1 MRRFELVEGTSSKFW
16 EIAISGVVL
25 TTRWGRIGAAGS
37 SKQQKLA
44 SPAAAI
50 AEHDKLVQEKTRKG
64 YREVG
69 AAGTAATKAASA
81 RRVAASASKPPGP
94 AAASAK
100 PARPAPAVDPKDLA
114 LTQQNAGGGRLG
126 RVVIDGRFAIAVGDG
141 CFATTDGK
149 SFHRRQSPGRTF
161 GLASIDGA
169 LYACGGSA
177 VVSRDR
183 GAKWKEIEVPSHG
196 YRFCIYRD
204 AAGTWWMGCDDGV
217 VLTSKQPDR
226 GWKKARFALKGKVLV
241 IGEFAGKLIF
251 AGTGGGGAWDGKQL
265 RPLAG
270 FSKKTDVIT
279 RITEAPSGALV
290 AIGDGGIAYRSTDGG
305 ARWTPVKTSVKED
318 LEDCA
323 WVAGALFVVGG
334 REAWGGGSAVVLRST
349 NEGKTFTK
357 VPTKIGSKL
366 WGIASW
372 GDGAF
377 LCGDGGA
384 VWRLASPKDPYWKGA
399 TDELAPPP
407 PTIDEA
413 FAPRPAAP
421 AAERERTYER
431 LLGEALKAAAAA
443 SAKLRAAR
451 APDGNPELAQ
461 LVDEAPDADT
471 SAAQVYAD
479 WLQAQGDPRGEL
491 AAIQLQREAEPK
503 RKDLQRAE
511 KSLLRRGAER
521 WFGKLAPYGDLLQLR
536 WRAGFLHTARIASTF
551 ERFDRDESGEESTSL
566 PEVLGLLLDE
576 PSARFLRELTVGIV
590 TFEDNDYGG
599 IARVLSQR
607 YLPSLRSLFLGDFH
621 SEETELNWSTIG
633 IIEPMYAALPNL
645 RALKLRSGDMDLG
658 TIVLPRL
665 ERFEVITGGLDN
677 TAARSIAAATWPS
690 LRALSI
696 QVGPAR
702 RTGKSSTK
710 AKDFQ
715 PILDGVG
722 LPRLLH
728 LGLTNLD
735 FTDALIEPLAHGK
748 LLPQLAEL
756 DLKMGALSDDGA
768 RVFYRYQKAFAHL
781 SHIDVDDNFLTRAGV
796 QLLKSTQ
803 LPFHF
808 GEQRDDE
815 GDPENRYAS
824 AYE

>member
-37 SKQQKLA
+37 SKQHKLA
-44 SPAAAI
+44 SPAAAV

-64 YREVG
+64 YREVAGG
-69 AAGTAATKAASA
+69 AAAPAAKAAPV
-81 RRVAASASKPPGP
+81 RR
-94 AAASAK
+94 AAANAA
-100 PARPAPAVDPKDLA
+100 PANAARPAPAVAPKELT
-114 LTQQNAGGGRLG
+114 LTQLHSGGGRLG
-126 RVVIDGRFAIAVGDG
+126 RVVIDGRFAIAAGDG

-149 SFHRRQSPGRTF
+149 HFHRRQSPGRTF
-161 GLASIDGA
+161 GVTTIDGA
-169 LYACGGSA
+169 LYACGSS
-177 VVSRDR
+177 VSVSRDR
-183 GAKWKEIEVPSHG
+183 GAKWKEIEVPFHG
-196 YRFCIYRD
+196 DRFCIYRD
-204 AAGTWWMGCDDGV
+204 AEGTWWMGCDDGV
-217 VLTSKQPDR
+217 VLTSKQPER

-251 AGTGGGGAWDGKQL
+251 AGTGGAAAWDGKKL

-270 FSKKTDVIT
+270 FNKKTDVIT

-290 AIGDGGIAYRSTDGG
+290 AIGDGGVAYRSTDGG
-305 ARWTPVKTSVKED
+305 ARWAPVRSGVKED

-334 REAWGGGSAVVLRST
+334 REGWGGGAAVVLRST

-357 VPTKIGSKL
+357 VPAKISSKL

-372 GDGAF
+372 GDGAL
-377 LCGDGGA
+377 LCGDDGT

-399 TDELAPPP
+399 ADELAPPP
-407 PTIDEA
+407 PAIDEV
-413 FAPRPAAP
+413 FAPREAVPVGD
-421 AAERERTYER
+421 RERTYER
-431 LLGEALKAAAAA
+431 LFAEALKAAEAA

-451 APDGNPELAQ
+451 APDANPELAQ

-503 RKDLQRAE
+503 RKDLQKAE
-511 KSLLRRGAER
+511 KALLGRDTDR
-521 WFGKLAPYGDLLQLR
+521 WLGKLAPYGDLLQLS
-536 WRAGFLHTARIASTF
+536 WHAGFLRVARIANT
-551 ERFDRDESGEESTSL
+551 FDRFEEEDSGGESSSIE
-566 PEVLGLLLDE
+566 EVLGLLLDE
-576 PSARFLRELTVGIV
+576 PSARFLRNLTVGIV
-590 TFEDNDYGG
+590 TFEDNEYGG
-599 IARVLSQR
+599 VARVLGKR

-621 SEETELNWSTIG
+621 SEETELNWSG
-633 IIEPMYAALPNL
+633 LGNLQPLYAALPNL
-645 RALKLRSGDMDLG
+645 RSLKLRSGAMQLG
-658 TIVLPRL
+658 SIVLPRL
-665 ERFEVITGGLDN
+665 ERFEVITGGLDSK
-677 TAARSIAAATWPS
+677 AARAIASAAWPG

-702 RTGKSSTK
+702 RSGANSAK

-715 PILDGVG
+715 PILDGAG

-735 FTDALIEPLAHGK
+735 FTDALIEPLAHGG
-748 LLPQLAEL
+748 LLPQLESL
-756 DLKMGALSDDGA
+756 DLKMGALSDAGA

-781 SHIDVDDNFLTRAGV
+781 DYINVDDNFLSRASI

-808 GEQRDDE
+808 GDQRDDE
-815 GDPENRYAS
+815 GDPDNRYAS